1 MTNAPADTSASLSAS
16 TNVVRLR
23 RPQVAAHSNE
33 ERLRRSRELGGAY
46 PYEMDFS
53 THTLIAAPGL
63 GTLFG
68 LGEEDAI
75 TYDNVV
81 ARIHPDDRPRV
92 KAAHQH
98 ALRTGGAYEQE
109 YRVVLRDGSTRWLMA
124 RGEVLH
130 DELGQA
136 KGLGGI
142 LIDIT
147 RRKQAEIALAE
158 SEEFTRRLLASSTDC
173 IKVLDFEARLRFM
186 SEGGMRVMEV
196 DDFSRIEGCRWTDF
210 WEGPEAEDA
219 RAAVEAAKAGGT
231 GRFRGF
237 CPTVAGT
244 PRWWDVVVTA
254 IKGVD
259 GRPERLLSISRDVT
273 EPKHVEDALR
283 QSQERLNL
291 ALTAAQIG
299 TWVWDIPAGQ
309 IVADERLARMFSVD
323 PERAAQG
330 APVEEYLAAVHP
342 EDRDNATALMAR
354 VMKCGGEASIEHRII
369 KDGATRWISARGYC
383 ELDEQGRPSRFPAA
397 TVDITDLKQAVEA
410 RELLAR
416 ELSHRIKN
424 IFTVVQGLVA
434 MSARTDEAA
443 RPFARALQARLSALA
458 QAHEYVRPHSPA
470 SQPTERER
478 TIFGLLR
485 LLLAPYAAAD
495 RERFCLEGE
504 DVAIGESTATAL
516 ALILHEQATNAV
528 KYGALASDE
537 GRVRISGS
545 RRGDAY
551 HLTWEER
558 GGPTVTGS
566 PERQGFGTVL
576 AARSIT
582 GQLGGDLR
590 HDWQPEGL
598 IMHMSVPVESL
609 AR

>member
-1 MTNAPADTSASLSAS
+1 MTNAPADTSAPLSAS

-23 RPQVAAHSNE
+23 RPQVASHSDE

-53 THTLIAAPGL
+53 TRTLIAAPGL
-63 GTLFG
+63 GALFG
-68 LGEEDAI
+68 LRAEEEV
-75 TYDNVV
+75 TYDSVV

-92 KAAHQH
+92 RAAHQH

-109 YRVVLRDGSTRWLMA
+109 YRVVLPDGGIRWLMA

-130 DELGQA
+130 DEQGQA
-136 KGLGGI
+136 TGLGGI

-186 SEGGMRVMEV
+186 SEGGMQVMEV
-196 DDFSRIEGCRWTDF
+196 DDFSRIAGCRWTDF
-210 WEGPEAEDA
+210 WEGPAAEDA
-219 RAAVEAAKAGGT
+219 RAAVEIAKAGGT

-254 IKGVD
+254 IKDVD

-273 EPKHVEDALR
+273 EPKHVEDKLR
-283 QSQERLNL
+283 QSQERLDL
-291 ALTAAQIG
+291 ALNAAQIG

-309 IVADERLARMFSVD
+309 IVADGRLARMFSVD
-323 PERAAQG
+323 PVRAARG
-330 APVEEYLAAVHP
+330 APLEEYLSAVHP
-342 EDRDNATALMAR
+342 EDRAEAQRLMAQ
-354 VMKCGGEASIEHRII
+354 VMERGGEARIEQRII
-369 KDGATRWISARGYC
+369 KEGAIRWVSARGYC
-383 ELDEQGRPSRFPAA
+383 ELDEQGRPARFPAA

-434 MSARTDEAA
+434 MSARSDEAA

-485 LLLAPYAAAD
+485 LLLSPYAAAD
-495 RERFCLEGE
+495 RERFRLEGE
-504 DVAIGESTATAL
+504 DVPIGERTATAL
-516 ALILHEQATNAV
+516 ALVLHEQATNAV
-528 KYGALASDE
+528 KYGALASDD
-537 GRVRISGS
+537 GLVQISGS
-545 RRGDAY
+545 RRGDTY
-551 HLTWEER
+551 HLIWEER
-558 GGPTVTGS
+558 GGPVVSGD

-590 HDWQPEGL
+590 HEWRPAGL
-598 IMHMSVPVESL
+598 VMRMSVALENL
-609 AR
+609 IR

>member
-1 MTNAPADTSASLSAS
+1 M
-16 TNVVRLR
+16 
-23 RPQVAAHSNE
+23 
-33 ERLRRSRELGGAY
+33 RRSRELGGAY

-63 GTLFG
+63 GALFG
-68 LGEEDAI
+68 LGPDEEI
-75 TYDNVV
+75 SYDSVV
-81 ARIHPDDRPRV
+81 AHIHPDERARV
-92 KAAHQH
+92 EAAHQH

-109 YRVVLRDGSTRWLMA
+109 YRVVLPDGSTRWLMA

-130 DELGQA
+130 DERGRA
-136 KGLGGI
+136 TGLGGI

-173 IKVLDFEARLRFM
+173 IKVLDLDTRLRFM
-186 SEGGMRVMEV
+186 SEGGMQVMEV

-210 WEGPEAEDA
+210 WEGQAAAEA
-219 RAAVEAAKAGGT
+219 RAAVEAAKSGGT

-244 PRWWDVVVTA
+244 PKWWDVVVTA
-254 IKGVD
+254 IKSAD
-259 GRPERLLSISRDVT
+259 DRPERLLSISRDVT

-283 QSQERLNL
+283 QSQERLDL
-291 ALTAAQIG
+291 ALNAAQVG
-299 TWVWDIPAGQ
+299 TWVWDIPAGK
-309 IVADERLARMFSVD
+309 IIADERLARMFSVD
-323 PERAAQG
+323 PKRAAQG
-330 APVEEYLAAVHP
+330 ASVEEYLAAVHP
-342 EDRDNATALMAR
+342 DDRAEAQRLMAQ
-354 VMKCGGEASIEHRII
+354 VMERGGEASVEQRII
-369 KDGATRWISARGYC
+369 KDGAIRWVSARGHC
-383 ELDEQGRPSRFPAA
+383 ELDQQGRPARFPAA

-434 MSARTDEAA
+434 MSARSDEAA

-470 SQPTERER
+470 SAPAERER
-478 TIFGLLR
+478 TMFGLLR
-485 LLLAPYAAAD
+485 LLLEPYGAAD
-495 RERFCLEGE
+495 HQRFCLEGD

-528 KYGALASDE
+528 KYGALANDE
-537 GRVRISGS
+537 GRVRIAG
-545 RRGDAY
+545 RAEDGTY
-551 HLTWEER
+551 HLLWQER
-558 GGPTVTGS
+558 GGPAVTGS

-582 GQLGGDLR
+582 GQLGGSLH

-598 IMHMSVPVESL
+598 TMRMSVPTQNL

>member
-1 MTNAPADTSASLSAS
+1 MTDASADTSVSLSAS
-16 TNVVRLR
+16 TTVVRMR
-23 RPQVAAHSNE
+23 RPQVASHSNE

-53 THTLIAAPGL
+53 TRTLIAAPGL
-63 GTLFG
+63 GALFG
-68 LGEEDAI
+68 LKENDAV
-75 TYDNVV
+75 TYDSVV

-109 YRVVLRDGSTRWLMA
+109 YRVVLLDGSTRWLMA

-136 KGLGGI
+136 TGLGGI

-210 WEGPEAEDA
+210 WEGPAAEDA

-254 IKGVD
+254 IKGAD
-259 GRPERLLSISRDVT
+259 GQPERLLSISRDVT
-273 EPKHVEDALR
+273 EPKHVEDALLR
-283 QSQERLNL
+283 SRERLDL
-291 ALTAAQIG
+291 ALNAAQIG

-342 EDRDNATALMAR
+342 EDRDEAVAVMAR
-354 VMKCGGEASIEHRII
+354 VIECGGEVSIEHRII

-383 ELDEQGRPSRFPAA
+383 ELDEQGRPARFPAA

-478 TIFGLLR
+478 TMFGLLR

-528 KYGALASDE
+528 KYGALANDE
-537 GRVRISGS
+537 GRVRITGG
-545 RRGDAY
+545 RQGDTY

-566 PERQGFGTVL
+566 PERQGFGTLL

-582 GQLGGDLR
+582 GQLGGDL
-590 HDWQPEGL
+590 HHEWQPEGL
-598 IMHMSVPVESL
+598 VMRMSAPIENL
-609 AR
+609 TR